1 MSDDVPNPLLSAIDG
16 LITRTENAVSETPN
30 MNSPTE
36 SIGPGPAWT
45 GPTARALHD
54 DYLAPHAEAV
64 KTALTNLV
72 QDVEDAK
79 GDIEPMVSEGVARAI
94 RYELQMR

>member
-16 LITRTENAVSETPN
+16 LITRTETAVSETPHIDG
-30 MNSPTE
+30 PTE

-45 GPTARALHD
+45 GATARAVHD
-54 DYLAPHAEAV
+54 DHLAPHAEAV
-64 KTALTNLV
+64 KTSLNHLV

-79 GDIEPMVSEGVARAI
+79 GDIDPMVSEGVARAI